1 MTADK
6 LARSLLTLEAAEE
19 VLLDLE
25 DWASAAHLSLVID
38 RMRRAHGLADR
49 PPVETERAEA
59 DPVS

>member
-6 LARSLLTLEAAEE
+6 LARSLLALEAAEE
-19 VLLDLE
+19 VLLDIE

-49 PPVETERAEA
+49 PPIEADRIAA
-59 DPVS
+59 DPVN